1 MASGASKGA
10 KKIDAFHEGNTKGV
24 NIATGKIIKIP
35 SVSPVEQ
42 IKSGQALDEKIRLER
57 YEKKLKMM
65 EKGRRKYI

>member
-10 KKIDAFHEGNTKGV
+10 KKIDAFNEGNTEGV

-42 IKSGQALDEKIRLER
+42 IKSGKALDEKIRLER
-57 YEKKLKMM
+57 YEKKLKIM
-65 EKGRRKYI
+65 EERRRGYV